1 MVSKSMLTGI
11 IGGSGLAR
19 LEGLT
24 ITRREDIR
32 SVYGEPSAALTFGQM
47 SGRDIVFLNRH
58 GPGHV
63 IPPHR
68 VNYRANVYAMKQVG
82 VKRIIAINAVGA
94 IDNKLNPLDLV
105 IPDQIIDYTYAREQ
119 TFFGSE
125 DGPVKHVDFTFP
137 FTPALRRKIIDTA
150 EQNNIS
156 LIPSGTYAAT
166 QGPRFETAAEINRME
181 RDGATIVGM
190 TGMPEAVLAR
200 ELDLDYVMIA
210 VVSNAAAGRSGEE
223 ISVDEIMSMLQLGMD
238 KGRALLELVIPQ
250 L

>member
-1 MVSKSMLTGI
+1 MECKTMLTGI

-24 ITRREDIR
+24 ITHREVIR
-32 SVYGEPSAALTFGQM
+32 SEYGEPSGALTFGQM
-47 SGRDIVFLNRH
+47 SGTDIVFLNRH
-58 GPGHV
+58 GPGHI

-68 VNYRANVYAMKQVG
+68 VNYRANVHGMKQVG
-82 VKRIIAINAVGA
+82 VERIIAINAVGA
-94 IDNKLNPLDLV
+94 IDDGLNPVDLV
-105 IPDQIIDYTYAREQ
+105 IPDQIIDYTYAREH

-125 DGPVKHVDFTFP
+125 DGPVKHVDFTCP
-137 FTPALRRKIIDTA
+137 YTPELRRKIIDTA
-150 EQNNIS
+150 AQNNIS
-156 LIPSGTYAAT
+156 LTPTGTYAAT

-190 TGMPEAVLAR
+190 TGMPEAILAR
-200 ELDLDYVMIA
+200 ELELDYAMIA

-223 ISVDEIMSMLQLGMD
+223 ISVDEIMSKLQLGMD
-238 KGRALLELVIPQ
+238 KSRALLELAIPQ